1 MATTNLQNTS
11 DHDLITLAGKGD
23 EEAFQALYHRYE
35 KRIFQYLISMLGSP
49 TLTEETMVEVMVAVW
64 KSAGKFR
71 GTSKPST
78 WLFGIA
84 HHKAIDAIRKESTQ
98 RQRSVSLDDAAE
110 KVDMSDGPEEKA
122 QQKGLA
128 TLTNQAMQELSSD
141 HREILHLAF
150 FEELSYQDIAALLDI
165 PLNTVKTRV
174 FYAKQQLKG
183 QMQGLGFSET
193 ML

>member
-1 MATTNLQNTS
+1 MATTNLQDTS
-11 DHDLITLAGKGD
+11 DQDLLVLAGKGD
-23 EEAFQALYHRYE
+23 EEAFQTLYHRYE
-35 KRIFQYLISMLGSP
+35 KRIFQYLISMLGNP

-78 WLFGIA
+78 WIFGIA
-84 HHKAIDAIRKESTQ
+84 HHKAIDAIRRESSQ

-110 KVDMSDGPEEKA
+110 SVDTGDGPEEHA

-128 TLTNQAMQELSSD
+128 KLTNQAMQDLSPD

-150 FEELSYQDIAALLDI
+150 FEELSYQEISALLEI

-183 QMQGLGFSET
+183 QMQGLGVSET

>member
-1 MATTNLQNTS
+1 MPTTDLKEMS
-11 DHDLITLAGKGD
+11 DHDLIAKAVQKD

-35 KRIFQYLISMLGSP
+35 KRIFQYLISMLGDP

-64 KSAGKFR
+64 KNAEKFR
-71 GTSKPST
+71 GASKVST

-84 HHKAIDAIRKESTQ
+84 HHKGIDAIRRVSSQ
-98 RQRSVSLDDAAE
+98 RQSSVSLDDAE
-110 KVDMSDGPEEKA
+110 ETVDGSDSPEDHA

-128 TLTNQAMQELSSD
+128 KLTNQAMKDLSPD

-150 FEELSYQDIAALLDI
+150 FEELSYQEIASLLTI

-174 FYAKQQLKG
+174 FYAKQQLKN
-183 QMQGLGFSET
+183 QMQTLGFSET

>member
-1 MATTNLQNTS
+1 MAATNLQNTS
-11 DHDLITLAGKGD
+11 DQDLITLTGKGD
-23 EEAFQALYHRYE
+23 EEAFQVLYHRYE

-49 TLTEETMVEVMVAVW
+49 TLTEETMVEVMVAAW
-64 KSAGKFR
+64 KGAGTFR
-71 GTSKPST
+71 GTSKAST

-110 KVDMSDGPEEKA
+110 TVDRSDGPEEKA

-128 TLTNQAMQELSSD
+128 KLTNLAMQDLSSD

-150 FEELSYQDIAALLDI
+150 FEELSYQDISALLEI

-183 QMQGLGFSET
+183 QMQGLGFHET

>member
-1 MATTNLQNTS
+1 MATTDLQGTS
-11 DHDLITLAGKGD
+11 DQDLVALAGKGD

-35 KRIFQYLISMLGSP
+35 KRIFQYLISMLGDP

-64 KSAGKFR
+64 KGAEKFR
-71 GTSKPST
+71 GASKVST

-84 HHKAIDAIRKESTQ
+84 HHKGIDAIRRVSSQ
-98 RQRSVSLDDAAE
+98 RQSSVALDDADE
-110 KVDMSDGPEEKA
+110 TIDVSDGPEEHA

-128 TLTNQAMQELSSD
+128 KLTNQAMKDLSPD

-150 FEELSYQDIAALLDI
+150 FEELSYQEISALLSI

-183 QMQGLGFSET
+183 QMQALGFSET